1 MSIMRS
7 SSAVPGI
14 SGETGEGGEAGK
26 FAELL
31 DEKLELLHN
40 SASSLLTSCLNG
52 AARLIFK
59 S

>member
-1 MSIMRS
+1 MRS